1 MAERKKQER
10 KFIGAKLFPKQKEIA
25 DAITGSD
32 RMYHILATSRQFGKS
47 FLAKQLLLF
56 FAINNSNWQCA
67 YVSMTYAQANKVFK
81 EILNG
86 IQTSGVIRS
95 YNRKENS
102 IILINGSEIFFKSY
116 QNADAI
122 RGYSFDLLIVDEASY
137 IKEEDWNACFRPTL
151 NVRGKKCILASTPR
165 GKNFFYHLFQL
176 GQDPDN
182 KHYQSYKATWRDNP
196 YSNVDEI
203 NAAKEVLPEKIYLSE
218 YECQF
223 VDGAMSVFSNFTDC
237 IGLKL
242 STGQVVAG
250 IDVGRNNDNTVLTV
264 MNGSNVVHISRWN
277 NDSWENIITNIIKDL
292 KRFNPSTIAVEVNG
306 IGDVFYEDFSK
317 ACKKEG
323 ITNSLLG
330 IKCQLLP
337 WVTSNQSKNTIIE
350 NLIND
355 FSKKNISIPD
365 NKDLLFE
372 LENFEASFSKLS
384 RCIKYEARSGLHD
397 DCVMSLAIAN
407 YTRKKAAS
415 YGQYVFA

>member
-25 DAITGSD
+25 DAITTSD

-95 YNRKENS
+95 FNRKENS

-176 GQDPDN
+176 GQDEGN
-182 KHYQSYKATWRDNP
+182 NHYASYKATWRDNP
-196 YSNVDEI
+196 YSNIDEI
-203 NAAKEVLPEKIYLSE
+203 QAAKEVLPEKIYLSE

-250 IDVGRNNDNTVLTV
+250 IDVGRNNDYTVLTV
-264 MNGSNVVHISRWN
+264 MNGSKVVHISRWN
-277 NDSWENIITNIIKDL
+277 NDSWENIIKNIIKDL

-317 ACKKEG
+317 AARSE
-323 ITNSLLG
+323 G

-355 FSKKNISIPD
+355 FSKKTISIPND
-365 NKDLLFE
+365 KDLLFE

-397 DCVMSLAIAN
+397 DIVMSLAICN

>member
-1 MAERKKQER
+1 MADRKKQEK

-32 RMYHILATSRQFGKS
+32 SLYNLFASSRQFGKS
-47 FLAKQLLLF
+47 FLLKQLLLF
-56 FAINNSNWQCA
+56 FSINNSNWQCC

-86 IQTSGVIRS
+86 ISSSGIIRS

-102 IILINGSEIFFKSY
+102 IILINGSEIYFKSY

-122 RGYSFDLLIVDEASY
+122 RGYSFDLLILDEAAY

-242 STGQVVAG
+242 AGGQCVAG
-250 IDVGRNNDNTVLTV
+250 IDVGRSNDYTVLTV
-264 MNGSNVVHISRWN
+264 INGNNVVHISRWN
-277 NDSWENIITNIIKDL
+277 NDSWENIINNIIKDL

-317 ACKKEG
+317 ACKSEG
-323 ITNSLLG
+323 IKS
-330 IKCQLLP
+330 QLLP

-355 FSKKNISIPD
+355 FSKKTISIPND
-365 NKDLLFE
+365 KDLLFE

-397 DCVMSLAIAN
+397 DMVMSLAIAN

>member
-25 DAITGSD
+25 DAITTSD

-47 FLAKQLLLF
+47 FLAKQLLLY

-165 GKNFFYHLFQL
+165 GKNFFYNLFQL
-176 GQDPDN
+176 GQQSDN
-182 KHYQSYKATWRDNP
+182 KHYASYSATWRDNP
-196 YSNVDEI
+196 YSNIDEI
-203 NAAKEVLPEKIYLSE
+203 QAAKEVLPEKIYLSE

-250 IDVGRNNDNTVLTV
+250 IDVGRQNDYTVLTI
-264 MNGSNVVHISRWN
+264 MNGSNVVYLNRWN
-277 NDSWENIITNIIKDL
+277 NDSWENIINSIIKDL

-306 IGDVFYEDFSK
+306 VGDVFYEDFSK
-317 ACKKEG
+317 ACKSEG
-323 ITNSLLG
+323 IKS
-330 IKCQLLP
+330 QLLP
-337 WVTSNQSKNTIIE
+337 WVTSNQSKNLIVE

-355 FSKKNISIPD
+355 FSKKTISIPND
-365 NKDLLFE
+365 KDLLFE

>member
-25 DAITGSD
+25 DAITTSD

-47 FLAKQLLLF
+47 FLAKQLLLY

-176 GQDPDN
+176 GQDHDN

-196 YSNVDEI
+196 YSNIDEI
-203 NAAKEVLPEKIYLSE
+203 QAAKEVLPEKIYLSE

-250 IDVGRNNDNTVLTV
+250 IDVGRNNDYTVLTI

-277 NDSWENIITNIIKDL
+277 NDSWENIINSIIKDL
-292 KRFNPSTIAVEVNG
+292 KRFNPSTIAVEING

-317 ACKKEG
+317 ACKQEG
-323 ITNSLLG
+323 IKS
-330 IKCQLLP
+330 QLLP
-337 WVTSNQSKNTIIE
+337 WVTSNQSKNLIIE

-355 FSKKNISIPD
+355 FSKKTISIPND
-365 NKDLLFE
+365 KDLLLE
-372 LENFEASFSKLS
+372 VENFEASFSKLS

-397 DCVMSLAIAN
+397 DMVMSLAIAN